1 MSIKHLIAVAAGV
14 MVAVCGAGSPLAP
27 YFNNLPEGT
36 DPADAPAATA
46 TDALGC
52 EYLFPSAGRTSL
64 GYWAGAI
71 WSGAGAVK
79 DAKAWHA
86 FVRDFAAALRN
97 PIKVSIR

>member
-1 MSIKHLIAVAAGV
+1 
-14 MVAVCGAGSPLAP
+14 MVENPLDVERPAETGSVKWADL
-27 YFNNLPEGT
+27 

-64 GYWAGAI
+64 GYWAGAT

-86 FVRDFAAALRN
+86 LVRDFATALRN

>member
-1 MSIKHLIAVAAGV
+1 MDGADTGSIATAV
-14 MVAVCGAGSPLAP
+14 L
-27 YFNNLPEGT
+27 L

-52 EYLFPSAGRTSL
+52 EYLFPSAGYTSL
-64 GYWAGAI
+64 GYWAGAT

-86 FVRDFAAALRN
+86 LVRDFATALRN